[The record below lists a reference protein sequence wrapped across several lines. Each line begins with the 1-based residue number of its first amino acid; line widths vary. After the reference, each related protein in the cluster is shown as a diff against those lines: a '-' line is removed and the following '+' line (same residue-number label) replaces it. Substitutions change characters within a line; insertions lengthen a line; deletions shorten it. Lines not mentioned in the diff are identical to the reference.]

1 VVQGKLDQKSSH
13 FEVDYVIGRDIR
25 KSDIGSIVN
34 VLGAW
39 CDNCDSMLKS
49 IESQVDKVNTERT
62 QHKEHKAT
70 LETKINDMKQQL
82 KNQPMADDGDPDSRM
97 DTERLNVG
105 GERKKAAKGKGIR
118 GSSKSGGSTS
128 FWKQ

>member
-1 VVQGKLDQKSSH
+1 MILNAVCL
-13 FEVDYVIGRDIR
+13 IR

-49 IESQVDKVNTERT
+49 IESQVDKVNMERT

-70 LETKINDMKQQL
+70 LETKIK
-82 KNQPMADDGDPDSRM
+82 
-97 DTERLNVG
+97 
-105 GERKKAAKGKGIR
+105 
-118 GSSKSGGSTS
+118 
-128 FWKQ
+128 